1 VSGGGHNAHPVRLC
15 ELGRERAHQAGL
27 AGAPFGLDD
36 HGCGAQA
43 EELGAH
49 PIAGVGG
56 VHFEEQ

>member
-1 VSGGGHNAHPVRLC
+1 MIYQGAGAAA
-15 ELGRERAHQAGL
+15 GRT
-27 AGAPFGLDD
+27 APFGLDN

-56 VHFEEQ
+56 IHFEEQEGVVE